1 MTEGPALTVD
11 DVAKWMAD
19 KLAADGIL
27 YQADAVDHIT
37 TAFGPQ
43 FLKGNSINPNV
54 RARFAILAPE
64 SVFHPRYKAWE
75 PRGPRDEP
83 GRRQYV

>member
-1 MTEGPALTVD
+1 MTEDRHSPWTM
-11 DVAKWMAD
+11 VAKWMAD

-43 FLKGNSINPNV
+43 FLKGNSINPE
-54 RARFAILAPE
+54 RARPI
-64 SVFHPRYKAWE
+64 
-75 PRGPRDEP
+75 RDP
-83 GRRQYV
+83 GSGVGVPSEI